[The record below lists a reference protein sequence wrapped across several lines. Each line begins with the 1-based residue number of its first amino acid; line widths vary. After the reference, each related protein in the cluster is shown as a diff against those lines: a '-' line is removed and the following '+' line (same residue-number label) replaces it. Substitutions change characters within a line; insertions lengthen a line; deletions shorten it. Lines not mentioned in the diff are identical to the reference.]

1 MAPFLTAFT
10 KSGPPKRRQEH
21 AHFVGLE
28 PKGKGCEIFPS
39 RPQSKPGLCKPS
51 PTQTEGENPRGTSSF
66 LGGRGTR
73 DMGGG
78 ACTWALRGMAL
89 QLPGHVLARGAT
101 EVSSAV
107 GSALRRTSNPSP
119 DLWPLTRPCPITGDS
134 DAQGKRRRTERKQAD
149 LCHPNVHVFKPEFP
163 VPQTGDC
170 I

>member
-51 PTQTEGENPRGTSSF
+51 PTQTEGENPRGMSSF

-73 DMGGG
+73 DTGGG
-78 ACTWALRGMAL
+78 LY
-89 QLPGHVLARGAT
+89 
-101 EVSSAV
+101 V
-107 GSALRRTSNPSP
+107 GSAGHGPAAAGTRARTGSHRGELCSGFSP
-119 DLWPLTRPCPITGDS
+119 QENL
-134 DAQGKRRRTERKQAD
+134 K
-149 LCHPNVHVFKPEFP
+149 P
-163 VPQTGDC
+163 VPRSVASDKALPDHRRQ
-170 I
+170 